1 MIHSLID
8 IFADGDDFSEQ
19 TIDKNR
25 NLYYQK
31 QMVSYTFNFLFYK
44 NYIG

>member
-31 QMVSYTFNFLFYK
+31 QMVSDTLNLSFYK
-44 NYIG
+44 N